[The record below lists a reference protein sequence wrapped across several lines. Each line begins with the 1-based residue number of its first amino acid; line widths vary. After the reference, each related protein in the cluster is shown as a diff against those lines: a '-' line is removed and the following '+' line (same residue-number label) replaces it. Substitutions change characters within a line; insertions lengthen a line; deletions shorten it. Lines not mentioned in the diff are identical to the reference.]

1 MLRLA
6 ILCLAILL
14 ARPVWAGEP
23 LRVGLLAYGTVQ
35 WEIETLRAQHRDAAH
50 GIQVQPIELAGK
62 DGASVALLAGSVDA
76 IVGDW
81 LFVSRQRAMGR
92 DLVFIPWSAMTGSV
106 LVPAASPL
114 KSLADLAGK
123 QLGVAGGPQ
132 DKSWLLLRAL
142 GLRRHGLDLEKVAVP
157 VYGAPP
163 LLAQQMEAGRLDA
176 LLTFW
181 PQAVPLEAK
190 GYRRLVEVG
199 GIAAELGIAH
209 APPLV
214 GWIMHRNWAE
224 SHRAEVES
232 FRAAERE
239 TRTAMCAP
247 GFDWRG
253 LDRLT
258 RAADDT
264 IRAGLAAGFCA
275 AVPTDAGDGADA
287 EKIFALLGQL
297 GGEELTGPSPRLQP
311 GMFW

>member
-1 MLRLA
+1 
-6 ILCLAILL
+6 
-14 ARPVWAGEP
+14 
-23 LRVGLLAYGTVQ
+23 
-35 WEIETLRAQHRDAAH
+35 
-50 GIQVQPIELAGK
+50 
-62 DGASVALLAGSVDA
+62 
-76 IVGDW
+76 
-81 LFVSRQRAMGR
+81 
-92 DLVFIPWSAMTGSV
+92 MTGSV
-106 LVPAASPL
+106 LVPADSQM

-123 QLGVAGGPQ
+123 RLGVAGGPQ

-142 GLRRHGLDLEKVAVP
+142 GLRRHGVDLEKVAVP

-163 LLAQQMEAGRLDA
+163 LLAQQMETGRLDA

-181 PQAVPLEAK
+181 PQAVPLEAR

-199 GIAAELGIAH
+199 GIAAELGITH

-214 GWIMHRNWAE
+214 GWIMHRSWAE
-224 SHRAEVES
+224 AHKAEVDA

-239 TRTAMCAP
+239 TRAAMCGP

-258 RAADDT
+258 RAADDA

-287 EKIFALLGQL
+287 DRMFALLAQL
-297 GGEELTGPSPRLQP
+297 GGEELTGPSLQLQP
-311 GMFW
+311 GVFW